1 MEFILVMLAV
11 TVQIVGTTYKGKKY
25 MTISRR
31 NFVGLTVATAAVTT
45 FGATASFAASKKR
58 TGVLSGRKGYNV
70 SGDVQVVKKG
80 GSTKVVFKDNYLFD
94 PSKNPPDIK
103 IGFGNGESYAKGS
116 KIHDKLSVKK
126 GSATFE
132 VPAGIDTDKYSELY
146 IYCEQFTVILA
157 VAPLK

>member
-1 MEFILVMLAV
+1 MLANR
-11 TVQIVGTTYKGKKY
+11 VQVVRAMSNGFKGKKY

-31 NFVGLTVATAAVTT
+31 NFVGLTLASAAVTT
-45 FGATASFAASKKR
+45 FGATASFAAAKKR
-58 TGVLSGRKGYNV
+58 TGTLSGRKGYKV

-80 GSTKVVFKDNYLFD
+80 GKTKVVLKDNYLFD

-116 KIHDKLSVKK
+116 KIHSKLNVKK
-126 GSATFE
+126 GAATFE

>member
-1 MEFILVMLAV
+1 
-11 TVQIVGTTYKGKKY
+11 

-31 NFVGLTVATAAVTT
+31 NFVGLTLASAAAATVGATAA
-45 FGATASFAASKKR
+45 FAAGKTRS
-58 TGVLSGRKGYNV
+58 GSLSGRKGYKV
-70 SGDVQVVKKG
+70 SGGVQVIKDG
-80 GSTKVVFKDNYLFD
+80 GKTKVVLADNYVFD

-116 KIHDKLSVKK
+116 KIHNKLSVKK
-126 GSATFE
+126 GAASFE

-157 VAPLK
+157 VASLK